1 MWNPY
6 CLEITNPVMHRNW
19 YKNYSFEEPLFFV
32 KWASSLYRFSKPVK
46 LPLPYLLCVLNFAME
61 GCVS

>member
-32 KWASSLYRFSKPVK
+32 K
-46 LPLPYLLCVLNFAME
+46 
-61 GCVS
+61 